1 MQTESDIR
9 LKIAMKDR
17 LPREPGCS
25 MDIGD
30 EVTFRDH
37 KEKKMR
43 VGVITGFD
51 GPLAIIKW
59 CNHERRV
66 PSRECMPLK
75 ERRELMEDGETDID
89 SAEEYIKEIVP
100 KRQDGPVRKK
110 VEIIPS
116 LTSIEVERELKER
129 RRLSDIL
136 SEESDHLPKYKV
148 FTQSE
153 GESEK
158 EEPRKGNK
166 PEKPSLPV
174 ARELRPRERKKE
186 KEEPRKGNKP
196 LRTPPP
202 TSRGSRSI
210 TRDCISKRV
219 REERS
224 LPPVKEIGIPVEIE
238 YRPKRFRD
246 VRLTM
251 NTGEVIEGRV
261 SAVEKCSSN
270 WFFVT
275 NEDEK
280 HRPIDIEEV
289 YEWLYLDE

>member
-1 MQTESDIR
+1 M
-9 LKIAMKDR
+9 
-17 LPREPGCS
+17 
-25 MDIGD
+25 
-30 EVTFRDH
+30 
-37 KEKKMR
+37 
-43 VGVITGFD
+43 
-51 GPLAIIKW
+51 AILKW

-66 PSRECMPLK
+66 PARECMPLK
-75 ERRELMEDGETDID
+75 ERRELLEDGETDID
-89 SAEEYIKEIVP
+89 SAEEYIKEIIP

-153 GESEK
+153 GESEI

-166 PEKPSLPV
+166 PKRPPTPA
-174 ARELRPRERKKE
+174 ARELRPRARKSE

-196 LRTPPP
+196 LKQTPPV
-202 TSRGSRSI
+202 SRESRSI
-210 TRDCISKRV
+210 TRNDISKRF

-224 LPPVKEIGIPVEIE
+224 ISPVTERGIPVEIE

-246 VRLTM
+246 VRLTLIS
-251 NTGEVIEGRV
+251 GEVIEGRV
-261 SAVEKCSSN
+261 SHIEKCSSN

>member
-1 MQTESDIR
+1 
-9 LKIAMKDR
+9 MKDR

-25 MDIGD
+25 LDIGD

-37 KEKKMR
+37 KEKKMK

-51 GPLAIIKW
+51 GPLALINL

-66 PSRECMPLK
+66 PARECMPLK
-75 ERRELMEDGETDID
+75 ERRELLEDGETDID

-129 RRLSDIL
+129 RRLSDEL
-136 SEESDHLPKYKV
+136 SEDSDHLPKYKV

-166 PEKPSLPV
+166 P
-174 ARELRPRERKKE
+174 
-186 KEEPRKGNKP
+186 

-202 TSRGSRSI
+202 ASRGSRSV

-224 LPPVKEIGIPVEIE
+224 LPPVKEIGTPVDIE

-246 VRLTM
+246 VRLTLIS
-251 NTGEVIEGRV
+251 GEVIEGRV